1 MQRNNILYLKI
12 NYIHLHTNKVYKEYN
27 NFKIRLN
34 IYWIA
39 FHLNSMNVCNV
50 KHIIKYSYYIR
61 IILITAILITLFK
74 MKHKE
79 EI

>member
-27 NFKIRLN
+27 NFKIMLN

-39 FHLNSMNVCNV
+39 FHLNSKNVCNV
-50 KHIIKYSYYIR
+50 KHLINIAIYI
-61 IILITAILITLFK
+61 
-74 MKHKE
+74 
-79 EI
+79 